1 MNNTSKIISETRQ
14 AFLQT
19 SQEIFAKSGLS
30 PFLLEGMIYELLAN
44 VKEMKLLQT
53 QAESEAQTKEVKHG

>member
-1 MNNTSKIISETRQ
+1 MNKTSKIIADTRQ

-30 PFLLEGMIYELLAN
+30 PFLIEGMIYELLTN
-44 VKEMKLLQT
+44 IKEMKLLQT
-53 QAESEAQTKEVKHG
+53 QAESEAQIKEAKHG

>member
-1 MNNTSKIISETRQ
+1 MNKASKIIADTRQ

-44 VKEMKLLQT
+44 IKEMKLLQT
-53 QAESEAQTKEVKHG
+53 QAEAETQTKEEKHG

>member
-1 MNNTSKIISETRQ
+1 MNKTSKIIADTRQ

-53 QAESEAQTKEVKHG
+53 QSEAQTKEVKHG

>member
-14 AFLQT
+14 VFLQT

-53 QAESEAQTKEVKHG
+53 QSESEAQTKEVKHG